1 MLPCSR
7 DYFLGGHLRNRLVFI
22 LFLVGI
28 LGTFSLAQSTLLQPS
43 ASPAQA
49 TAFAPI
55 DPAVQVKQMQRG
67 VNIIGYDPLW
77 QNFEKRRFKQ
87 EYFKQLFDAG
97 FHTVRVNLQAFRHMD
112 SMNRMDPAWFKTLD
126 WVVDNA
132 TASGLTVILDEHD
145 YNACGAD
152 AALCRSKLIAFWQQ
166 VAPRYKDA
174 PNTVI
179 YEILNEPNKALTA
192 SGWNALLHDAL
203 AIIRTSNPDRNVVI
217 GPAWWNSIKQLDTLE
232 LPEADR
238 HIIVTVHYYSPMEFT
253 HQGAR
258 WNKETAQLSGIKW
271 GTPAEQQTVAKDFD
285 AVQHWSVASGRPI
298 LLGEFGAYDKGDM
311 DSRAMYT
318 SFVARTAE
326 SHGWAWTYWQ
336 FDSDFILY
344 DVTKDQWIEPIRDAL
359 IPKGQ

>member
-1 MLPCSR
+1 MR
-7 DYFLGGHLRNRLVFI
+7 DRLVLVLGFI
-22 LFLVGI
+22 AIFGI
-28 LGTFSLAQSTLLQPS
+28 FSAAQSNTSQTSSATTQSYTFS
-43 ASPAQA
+43 
-49 TAFAPI
+49 PI

-77 QNFEKRRFKQ
+77 QNFDKRRFKQ
-87 EYFKQLFDAG
+87 EYFKQLHDAG
-97 FHTVRVNLQAFRHMD
+97 FRTVRVNLQAFRHMD
-112 SMNRMDPAWFKTLD
+112 GMNRMDTAWFKTLD

-132 TASGLTVILDEHD
+132 TAAGLTVIVDEHD
-145 YNACGAD
+145 YNACGDD
-152 AALCRSKLIAFWQQ
+152 AALCRAKLIAFWQQ

-174 PNTVI
+174 PNSVI

-203 AIIRTSNPDRNVVI
+203 AVIRSSNPERNIVI
-217 GPAWWNSIKQLDTLE
+217 GPSMWNSIKQLDSLE
-232 LPEADR
+232 LPAADR

-253 HQGAR
+253 HQGAK
-258 WNKETAQLSGIKW
+258 WNKETAQLSGVKW
-271 GTPAEQQTVAKDFD
+271 GTDAERETVARDFM
-285 AVQHWSVASGRPI
+285 AVQRWSEASGRPI

-311 DSRAMYT
+311 DSRAKYT

-344 DVTKDQWIEPIRDAL
+344 DVAKDKWIEPIRDAL

>member
-1 MLPCSR
+1 LR
-7 DYFLGGHLRNRLVFI
+7 DRSVVLI
-22 LFLVGI
+22 LCFLVIFGA
-28 LGTFSLAQSTLLQPS
+28 FSIAQSNTSQSNPTT
-43 ASPAQA
+43 AQA
-49 TAFAPI
+49 SSFAPI

-77 QNFEKRRFKQ
+77 QSFDRRRFKQ
-87 EYFKQLFDAG
+87 EYFQQLLDAG
-97 FHTVRVNLQAFRHMD
+97 FRTVRVNLHAFRHMD
-112 SMNRMDPAWFKTLD
+112 SMNRMDPTWFKTLD

-132 TASGLTVILDEHD
+132 TSAGLTVILDEHD
-145 YNACGAD
+145 YNACGDD
-152 AALCRSKLIAFWQQ
+152 AALCRTKLIAFWEQ
-166 VAPRYKDA
+166 VAPRYKKA
-174 PNTVI
+174 SNAVI
-179 YEILNEPNKALTA
+179 FEILNEPNKALTS

-232 LPEADR
+232 LPSTDR

-253 HQGAR
+253 HQGAK

-271 GTPAEQQTVAKDFD
+271 GTPAEQQSVAKDFD
-285 AVQHWSVASGRPI
+285 AVQHWSEASGRPI

-311 DSRAMYT
+311 DSRARYT

-336 FDSDFILY
+336 FDSDFVLY
-344 DVTKDQWIEPIRDAL
+344 DVTRDKWIEPIRDAL